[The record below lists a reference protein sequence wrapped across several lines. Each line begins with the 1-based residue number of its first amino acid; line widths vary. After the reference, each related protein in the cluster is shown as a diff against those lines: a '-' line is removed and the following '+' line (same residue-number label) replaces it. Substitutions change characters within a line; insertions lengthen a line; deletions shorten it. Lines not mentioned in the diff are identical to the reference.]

1 MISIDE
7 TALKACRE
15 NNKAKASD
23 DAAEPEVGGNAQKY
37 KQLLGTQSKTG
48 DVEEFTY
55 TKWDQSA
62 HELILLN
69 LLQEYELFVNPPP
82 ADPSTGTIPKA
93 KKPAIL
99 DEQTLKMGVSFSAHK
114 KAQNII

>member
-1 MISIDE
+1 MVSIDE
-7 TALKACRE
+7 TAVKACRE
-15 NNKAKASD
+15 NNKAKSAD
-23 DAAEPEVGGNAQKY
+23 EAAEPEVGGNAQKY
-37 KQLLGTQSKTG
+37 KELLGTQSKTS

-55 TKWDQSA
+55 TKWEKSA
-62 HELILLN
+62 HELIILN
-69 LLQEYELFVNPPP
+69 LLNEYELFVTPPV

-93 KKPAIL
+93 KKPAII